1 MKVYRG
7 DGDVVKMV
15 NVYNPNDIENPNAYE
30 WVKLT
35 DVKVNRFDALVRQ
48 GDSSADV
55 LLAEKIKNRIIERI
69 PKDGLNIDQIRM
81 LNRIVGI
88 VEGFINNGVLDS
100 K

>member
-1 MKVYRG
+1 MEKTLKQFIRYLRG
-7 DGDVVKMV
+7 KRSSFEIYHLDETNADKTVDWFLESIKA
-15 NVYNPNDIENPNAYE
+15 NPNEAM
-30 WVKLT
+30 
-35 DVKVNRFDALVRQ
+35 VR
-48 GDSSADV
+48 DV

-81 LNRIVGI
+81 FNRIVGI